1 MPQEYDAKIAKQE
14 KKAAEDIKVEQ
25 AFIQKGVDGLVDLFI
40 EDFMIRNPNYSP
52 ENIKVLRHDMK
63 LQYEEAD
70 KKIQALL
77 AANNRLKLLYGKE
90 FADRMTE
97 KSKFHKVTSNE
108 IISLFDEMLT
118 LHQSDK
124 LNQSIIE
131 QKINNLIENCAR
143 QIKERELHEM
153 IMARQAAEKLAETKT
168 IEAEKYKAEVEKQK
182 MEYQELKR
190 KLAELETQKTS
201 DAPSIKSFKLS

>member
-1 MPQEYDAKIAKQE
+1 
-14 KKAAEDIKVEQ
+14 
-25 AFIQKGVDGLVDLFI
+25 
-40 EDFMIRNPNYSP
+40 
-52 ENIKVLRHDMK
+52 
-63 LQYEEAD
+63 
-70 KKIQALL
+70 
-77 AANNRLKLLYGKE
+77 
-90 FADRMTE
+90 MTE

-124 LNQSIIE
+124 LNQTIIE